1 MRKVLLL
8 PILVP
13 LLALGGCITL
23 LPEPPPPPRT
33 HVLEAQSVQRLPGAP
48 IDAVIGV
55 SAPGGERSFLGQ
67 DLIWRTG
74 DTIAYVDDSAWS
86 GRAADS
92 LQQML
97 VETMIRQGRFR
108 AATRSGEARA
118 DYEIRWEVLDF
129 EVREETMTARFT
141 AEVRLVAQGRR
152 IIASEIITA
161 EAPVS
166 DRSSSIASNAL
177 ARAAR
182 EGSARIGMFAADAA
196 ALAQASDA
204 EDDQARAAS
213 INR

>member
-1 MRKVLLL
+1 MRALLLL
-8 PILVP
+8 PV
-13 LLALGGCITL
+13 LLLGGCITL

-33 HVLEAQSVQRLPGAP
+33 YVLEAQNVEALQGAP

-55 SAPGGERSFLGQ
+55 SAPNGERALLGA

-74 DTIAYVDDSAWS
+74 DTIAYVSNSAWS
-86 GRAADS
+86 NRASDA

-97 VETMIRQGRFR
+97 AETIIRQGRFR
-108 AATRSGEARA
+108 ASTRSGEARA

-129 EVREETMTARFT
+129 EIREETMTARFV
-141 AEVRLVAQGRR
+141 ADVRLVAQGRR
-152 IIASEIITA
+152 IIASEIISA

-166 DRSSSIASNAL
+166 DRSSSIAANAL

-196 ALAQASDA
+196 ALAAA
-204 EDDQARAAS
+204 DDQASAAS